1 MAALASSQ
9 IRNIV
14 LAAHSGAGKTT
25 LADAMYFKT
34 GVVNRRGRVDDK
46 TSLSDYEPE
55 EQDRGSSVQMAIL
68 PCAWKEHK
76 INVLD
81 TPGYPD
87 FRGDM
92 LSAMRVADTAVMLIS
107 APSGIEV
114 GSIQAWQ
121 AAEEAELPRV
131 IVVNKLD
138 RPDTDFDEVVATIQ
152 DAWGRNCVPV
162 QAPEGSG
169 EGLTGIRDLLTG
181 EVDEMP
187 EEMVESIAE
196 SDDDLMMMY
205 LDGEE
210 VTAEDLRDGLKNAI
224 RAGTVV
230 PIFATAAD
238 KEIGVNQLMDAIVD
252 MFPAPDDELP
262 DGVTETI
269 PANLIFKT
277 SADPFVGKVSY
288 LRVYGSSLMPN
299 SQLVTGSKGDS
310 ERIAQVY
317 SPAGKEL
324 TVVEEAVRGDIA
336 AVTKLQEAST
346 NDTLCTR
353 DDMVELPGAELPS
366 PIFALAI
373 SPQSQSDLDK
383 MASSLTRITEEDPT
397 LHLERN
403 AETSELVLHG
413 LGDIH
418 VEMAIQRIARKFE
431 VSLTTSLPKIA
442 YRETIV
448 ANADVDYKHK
458 KQSGGSGQ
466 YGHIL
471 MRVAPAGAES
481 GVTFSSSVVGG
492 NVPREYIPSVEKGVR
507 NAAAQGVLAGF
518 PVVGIDV
525 ELYDGSS
532 HSVDSSGVAFEIAG
546 SMGFRQA
553 MRDARPQLLEPV
565 LKVDV
570 VVPDET
576 AGDVMGDLNR
586 KRARIS
592 GMEPLGNGFTVVK
605 AEAPTS
611 TMQRYAAD
619 LRSLT
624 QARGS
629 FSVLVDH
636 YEAVPAQDTNRV
648 IAQYA
653 DANRR

>member
-1 MAALASSQ
+1 MAALATSQ

-25 LADAMYFKT
+25 LADAMYYKT
-34 GVVNRRGRVDDK
+34 GAVNRRGRVDNQ

-55 EQDRGSSVQMAIL
+55 EQDRGSSIQMAIL
-68 PCAWKEHK
+68 PCEWREHK

-92 LSAMRVADTAVMLIS
+92 LSAMRVADAAVLVIS

-121 AAEEAELPRV
+121 AAEDAKLPRV

-138 RPDTDFDEVVATIQ
+138 RPETNFDEVVSEIQ
-152 DAWGRNCVPV
+152 EAWGRTCVPV
-162 QAPEGSG
+162 QSPEGSG
-169 EGLTGIRDLLTG
+169 EDLTGISNLLIG
-181 EVDEMP
+181 DIEDMP
-187 EEMVESIAE
+187 EELVEAIAE

-205 LDGEE
+205 LEGEE
-210 VTAEDLRDGLKNAI
+210 LTADDLGEGLKAAI
-224 RAGTVV
+224 ASGAVI

-238 KEIGVNQLMDAIVD
+238 SEIGVDHFLDAIVD
-252 MFPAPDDELP
+252 LLPAPSDELP
-262 DGVTETI
+262 EGVTDDT
-269 PANLIFKT
+269 PAHLIFKT

-288 LRVYGSSLMPN
+288 LRVYGAPLMPN
-299 SQLVTGSKGDS
+299 SQLATGAKGDS
-310 ERIAQVY
+310 ERVAQVY
-317 SPAGKEL
+317 SAVGKEL
-324 TVVEEAVRGDIA
+324 NVVDTAIRGDIA
-336 AVTKLQEAST
+336 AVTKLQEAAT
-346 NDTLCTR
+346 YDTLCSR
-353 DDMVELPGAELPS
+353 DNMVELGGVELPA
-366 PIFALAI
+366 PIFALAV
-373 SPQSQSDLDK
+373 SPESQSDLDK

-397 LHLERN
+397 LRLERN
-403 AETSELVLHG
+403 AETGQLVLHG

-431 VSLTTSLPKIA
+431 VALKTSLPKIA
-442 YRETIV
+442 YRETIM

-466 YGHIL
+466 YGHVL
-471 MRVAPAGAES
+471 MRVAPS
-481 GVTFSSSVVGG
+481 GPDGGITFSSSVVGG

-507 NAAAQGVLAGF
+507 NAASQGVLAGF

-546 SMGFRQA
+546 SMGFKQA

-570 VVPDET
+570 MVPDET

-605 AEAPTS
+605 AEAPIS

-629 FSVLVDH
+629 FSVEIDH
-636 YEAVPAQDTNRV
+636 YEAVPPQDTDRV

-653 DANRR
+653 EENRR

>member
-1 MAALASSQ
+1 MAALATSQ

-25 LADAMYFKT
+25 LADAMYYRT
-34 GVVNRRGRVDDK
+34 GAVNRRGRVDDQ

-55 EQDRGSSVQMAIL
+55 EQDRGSSIQMAIL
-68 PCAWKEHK
+68 PCEWREHK

-92 LSAMRVADTAVMLIS
+92 LSAMRVADAAVLVIS

-121 AAEEAELPRV
+121 AAEDAELPRV
-131 IVVNKLD
+131 IVINKLD
-138 RPDTDFDEVVATIQ
+138 RPETNFDEVVSEIQ
-152 DAWGRNCVPV
+152 EAWGRTCVPV
-162 QAPEGSG
+162 QSPEGSG
-169 EGLTGIRDLLTG
+169 EDLTDISNLLVGDL
-181 EVDEMP
+181 EDMP
-187 EEMVESIAE
+187 EELVEAIAE

-205 LDGEE
+205 LEGEE
-210 VTAEDLRDGLKNAI
+210 LTSDDLRGGLKAAI
-224 RAGTVV
+224 ASGAVI

-238 KEIGVNQLMDAIVD
+238 SEIGVDHFLDAIVD
-252 MFPAPDDELP
+252 LLPAPSDELP
-262 DGVTETI
+262 EGVTEDT
-269 PANLIFKT
+269 PAHLIFKT

-288 LRVYGSSLMPN
+288 LRVYGAPLMPN
-299 SQLVTGSKGDS
+299 SQLTTGAKGDS
-310 ERIAQVY
+310 ERVAQVY
-317 SPAGKEL
+317 SSVGKEL
-324 TVVEEAVRGDIA
+324 NVVDTAIRGDIA
-336 AVTKLQEAST
+336 AVTKLQEAAT
-346 NDTLCTR
+346 YDTLCSR
-353 DDMVELPGAELPS
+353 DNMGELGGVELPA
-366 PIFALAI
+366 PIFALAV
-373 SPQSQSDLDK
+373 SPESQSDLDK

-397 LHLERN
+397 LRLERN
-403 AETSELVLHG
+403 AETGELVLHG

-431 VSLTTSLPKIA
+431 VALKTSLPKIA

-466 YGHIL
+466 YGHVL
-471 MRVAPAGAES
+471 MRVAPS
-481 GVTFSSSVVGG
+481 GPDGGITFSSSVVGG

-507 NAAAQGVLAGF
+507 NAASQGVLAGF

-546 SMGFRQA
+546 SMGFKQA

-570 VVPDET
+570 MVPDET

-605 AEAPTS
+605 AEAPIS

-629 FSVLVDH
+629 FSVEIDH
-636 YEAVPAQDTNRV
+636 YEAVPPQDTDRV

-653 DANRR
+653 EENRR

>member
-1 MAALASSQ
+1 MAALATSD

-25 LADAMYFKT
+25 LADAMYFKS
-34 GVVNRRGRVDDK
+34 GAVNRRGRVDEQ

-55 EQDRGSSVQMAIL
+55 EQDRGSSIQMAVL
-68 PCAWKEHK
+68 PCEWREHK

-92 LSAMRVADTAVMLIS
+92 LSAMRVADAAVLVIS

-121 AAEEAELPRV
+121 SAEDAQLPRV

-138 RPDTDFDEVVATIQ
+138 RPETDFDEVVSVIQ
-152 DAWGRNCVPV
+152 DAWGRMCVAV

-169 EGLTGIRDLLTG
+169 EGLTGIQDLLEG
-181 EVDEMP
+181 DVADMP
-187 EEMVESIAE
+187 EELVEAIAE

-205 LDGEE
+205 LEGEE
-210 VTAEDLRDGLKNAI
+210 LSADDLREGLKTAI
-224 RAGTVV
+224 AAGTVV
-230 PIFATAAD
+230 PIFAMAAD
-238 KEIGVNQLMDAIVD
+238 SEIGVEQFMDAVVNLL
-252 MFPAPDDELP
+252 PAPSDELP
-262 DGVTETI
+262 EGVTEDV

-288 LRVYGSSLMPN
+288 LRIYGAPLMPN
-299 SQLVTGSKGDS
+299 TQIVTGSKGDA
-310 ERIAQVY
+310 ERVAQVY
-317 SPAGKEL
+317 SAVGKEL
-324 TVVEEAVRGDIA
+324 NVVDTAVRGDIA

-346 NDTLCTR
+346 YDTLCSR
-353 DDMVELPGAELPS
+353 DQMVELEGAELPD
-366 PIFALAI
+366 PIFALAV
-373 SPQSQSDLDK
+373 SPESQADLDK

-397 LHLERN
+397 LQLERN
-403 AETSELVLHG
+403 IETGELVLHG

-431 VSLTTSLPKIA
+431 VALKTSLPKIA
-442 YRETIV
+442 YRETIM

-466 YGHIL
+466 YGHVL
-471 MRVAPAGAES
+471 MRVAPSGADAGI
-481 GVTFSSSVVGG
+481 TFSSSVVGG

-507 NAAAQGVLAGF
+507 NAASQGVLAGF
-518 PVVGIDV
+518 PVVGINV

-546 SMGFRQA
+546 SMGFKQA
-553 MRDARPQLLEPV
+553 MRDARPQLLEPI

-570 VVPDET
+570 MVPDET

-605 AEAPTS
+605 AEAPIS

-629 FSVLVDH
+629 FTVEIDH
-636 YEAVPAQDTNRV
+636 YEAVPAQDTDRV
-648 IAQYA
+648 VEQYA
-653 DANRR
+653 EANRR

>member
-1 MAALASSQ
+1 MAALATSD

-25 LADAMYFKT
+25 LADAMYFKC
-34 GVVNRRGRVDDK
+34 GAVNRRGRVDEQ

-55 EQDRGSSVQMAIL
+55 EQDRGSSIQMAVL
-68 PCAWKEHK
+68 PCEWREHK

-92 LSAMRVADTAVMLIS
+92 LSAMRVADAAVLVIS

-121 AAEEAELPRV
+121 SAEDAKLPRV

-138 RPDTDFDEVVATIQ
+138 RPETDFDEVVSVIQ
-152 DAWGRNCVPV
+152 DAWGRMCVAV
-162 QAPEGSG
+162 QTPEGSG
-169 EGLTGIRDLLTG
+169 EGLTGIQDLLEG
-181 EVDEMP
+181 DVADMP
-187 EEMVESIAE
+187 EELVEAIAE

-205 LDGEE
+205 LEGEE
-210 VTAEDLRDGLKNAI
+210 LSADDLREGLKTAI
-224 RAGTVV
+224 AVGTVV
-230 PIFATAAD
+230 PIFAMAAD
-238 KEIGVNQLMDAIVD
+238 SEIGVEQFMDAVVNLL
-252 MFPAPDDELP
+252 PAPSDELP
-262 DGVTETI
+262 EGVTEDV

-288 LRVYGSSLMPN
+288 LRIYGAPLMPN
-299 SQLVTGSKGDS
+299 THLVTGSKGDA
-310 ERIAQVY
+310 ERVAQVY
-317 SPAGKEL
+317 SAVGKEL
-324 TVVEEAVRGDIA
+324 NVVDTAVRGDIA

-346 NDTLCTR
+346 YDTLCSR
-353 DDMVELPGAELPS
+353 DQMVELEGAELPD
-366 PIFALAI
+366 PIFALAV
-373 SPQSQSDLDK
+373 SPESQADLDK

-397 LHLERN
+397 LRLERN
-403 AETSELVLHG
+403 IETGELVLHG

-431 VSLTTSLPKIA
+431 VALKTSLPKIA
-442 YRETIV
+442 YRETIM

-466 YGHIL
+466 YGHVL
-471 MRVAPAGAES
+471 MRVAPSGADAGI
-481 GVTFSSSVVGG
+481 TFSSSVVGG

-507 NAAAQGVLAGF
+507 NAASQGVLAGF

-546 SMGFRQA
+546 SMGFKQA
-553 MRDARPQLLEPV
+553 MRDARPQLLEPI

-570 VVPDET
+570 MLPDET

-605 AEAPTS
+605 AEAPIS

-629 FSVLVDH
+629 FTVEIDH
-636 YEAVPAQDTNRV
+636 YEAVPAQDTDRV
-648 IAQYA
+648 VEQYA
-653 DANRR
+653 EANRR

>member
-1 MAALASSQ
+1 MAVQATSQ

-34 GVVNRRGRVDDK
+34 GAVNRRGRVDDK

-68 PCAWKEHK
+68 PCEWRDHK

-92 LSAMRVADTAVMLIS
+92 LSAMRVADAAVLVIS

-121 AAEEAELPRV
+121 AAEDAGLPRV
-131 IVVNKLD
+131 IVINKLD
-138 RPDTDFDEVVATIQ
+138 RPETDFDEVVSTIQ
-152 DAWGRNCVPV
+152 DAWGRNCVPI
-162 QAPEGSG
+162 QSPEGSG
-169 EGLTGIRDLLTG
+169 EGLSGIADLLVG
-181 EVDEMP
+181 EVADMAEDL
-187 EEMVESIAE
+187 VESIAE
-196 SDDDLMMMY
+196 SNDDLMMMY
-205 LDGEE
+205 LEGEE
-210 VTAEDLRDGLKNAI
+210 LSADDLREGLKSAI
-224 RAGTVV
+224 ASGTII
-230 PIFATAAD
+230 PIFAMAAD
-238 KEIGVNQLMDAIVD
+238 SEIGIEQFMDAVVD
-252 MFPAPDDELP
+252 LLPAPSDDLP
-262 DGVTETI
+262 EGATEDT
-269 PANLIFKT
+269 PAHLIFKT

-288 LRVYGSSLMPN
+288 VRVYAAPLMPN
-299 SQLVTGSKGDS
+299 SQLVTGAKGDS

-317 SPAGKEL
+317 SAVGKEL
-324 TVVEEAVRGDIA
+324 NVVDMAVRGDIA

-346 NDTLCTR
+346 YDTLCSR
-353 DDMVELPGAELPS
+353 DNMVELAGAELPA
-366 PIFALAI
+366 PIFALAV
-373 SPQSQSDLDK
+373 SPESQADLDK

-397 LHLERN
+397 LRLERN
-403 AETSELVLHG
+403 AETGELVLHG

-431 VSLTTSLPKIA
+431 VALTTSLPKIA
-442 YRETIV
+442 YRETIM

-466 YGHIL
+466 YGHVL
-471 MRVAPAGAES
+471 MRVAPAGADGEI
-481 GVTFSSSVVGG
+481 TFSSSVVGG

-507 NAAAQGVLAGF
+507 NAASQGVLAGF

-546 SMGFRQA
+546 SMGFKQA

-570 VVPDET
+570 MVPDET

-592 GMEPLGNGFTVVK
+592 GMEPLGNGFTIVK
-605 AEAPTS
+605 AEAPIS

-629 FSVLVDH
+629 FSVEVDH
-636 YEAVPAQDTNRV
+636 YEAVPAQDTDRV

-653 DANRR
+653 EENRR

>member
-25 LADAMYFKT
+25 LADAMYYKT
-34 GVVNRRGRVDDK
+34 GVVNRRGRVDDQ

-55 EQDRGSSVQMAIL
+55 EQERGSSVQMAIL
-68 PCAWKEHK
+68 PCSWKDHK

-92 LSAMRVADTAVMLIS
+92 LSAMRVADAAVMLIS

-114 GSIQAWQ
+114 GSIQAWA
-121 AAEEAELPRV
+121 AAEEAGLPRV

-138 RPDTDFDEVVATIQ
+138 RPETDFDEVVATIQ
-152 DAWGRNCVPV
+152 DAWGRHCVPV
-162 QAPEGSG
+162 QAPEGNG
-169 EGLTGIRDLLTG
+169 EDLTGVTDLLEG
-181 EVDEMP
+181 DVADMP
-187 EEMVESIAE
+187 EEMVEAIAE

-205 LDGEE
+205 LEGED
-210 VTAEDLRDGLKNAI
+210 VSAEELRMGLKSAI
-224 RAGTVV
+224 LAGSVV

-238 KEIGVNQLMDAIVD
+238 KEIGVEQLMDAIVD
-252 MFPAPDDELP
+252 LFPAPEVELP
-262 DGVTETI
+262 EGVTEDN

-288 LRVYGSSLMPN
+288 LRVYGSPLLPN
-299 SQLVTGSKGDS
+299 SQLVTASNGDS

-317 SPAGKEL
+317 SAAGKEL
-324 TVVEEAVRGDIA
+324 TVVDECVRGDIA

-346 NDTLCTR
+346 YDTLCLR
-353 DDMVELPGAELPS
+353 DHTVELPGADLPD

-373 SPQSQSDLDK
+373 SPESQSDLDK

-397 LHLERN
+397 LRLERN

-466 YGHIL
+466 YGHVL
-471 MRVAPAGAES
+471 MRVAPAGADS
-481 GVTFSSSVVGG
+481 GISFSSSVVGG

-507 NAAAQGVLAGF
+507 NAASQGVLAGF

-629 FSVLVDH
+629 FSVVVDH
-636 YEAVPAQDTNRV
+636 YEAVPSQDTDRV

-653 DANRR
+653 DENRR

>member
-1 MAALASSQ
+1 MSALVSSQ

-25 LADAMYFKT
+25 LADAMYYKT
-34 GVVNRRGRVDDK
+34 GAVNRRGRVDDQ

-55 EQDRGSSVQMAIL
+55 EHERGSSIQMAIL
-68 PCAWKEHK
+68 PCEWKDHK

-92 LSAMRVADTAVMLIS
+92 LSAMSVADAAVLVIS

-121 AAEEAELPRV
+121 AAEDAGLPRAIV
-131 IVVNKLD
+131 INKLD
-138 RPDTDFDEVVATIQ
+138 RPETDFDEVVAGVQ
-152 DAWGRNCVPV
+152 DAWGRMCVPV
-162 QAPEGSG
+162 QAVEGSG
-169 EGLTGIRDLLTG
+169 EGLSGIKDLLEG
-181 EVDEMP
+181 SIEDMS
-187 EEMVESIAE
+187 EELVEAIAE

-205 LDGEE
+205 LEGEE
-210 VTAEDLRDGLKNAI
+210 LNGDDMRKGLKSAI
-224 RAGTVV
+224 VAGKII
-230 PIFATAAD
+230 PIFAMAAD
-238 KEIGVNQLMDAIVD
+238 REIGVEQFMDAVVALL
-252 MFPAPDDELP
+252 PPPEEELP
-262 DGVTETI
+262 EGVTHDT

-288 LRVYGSSLMPN
+288 LRVYGSDLMPN
-299 SQLVTGSKGDS
+299 SQLVTGAKGDS
-310 ERIAQVY
+310 ERVAQVY
-317 SPAGKEL
+317 SPVGKEL
-324 TVVEEAVRGDIA
+324 NLVDTAVRGDIA

-346 NDTLCTR
+346 YDTLCSR
-353 DDMVELPGAELPS
+353 DNMVELEGVELPA
-366 PIFALAI
+366 PIFALAV
-373 SPQSQSDLDK
+373 SPESQSDLDK

-403 AETSELVLHG
+403 AETGELVLHG

-418 VEMAIQRIARKFE
+418 VEMAIKRIARKFE
-431 VSLTTSLPKIA
+431 VALKTSLPKIA
-442 YRETIV
+442 YRETIM

-466 YGHIL
+466 YGHVL
-471 MRVAPAGAES
+471 MRVAPSGSDAGI
-481 GVTFSSSVVGG
+481 TFSSSVVGG

-507 NAAAQGVLAGF
+507 NAASQGVLAGF

-532 HSVDSSGVAFEIAG
+532 HSVDSSGIAFEIAG

-570 VVPDET
+570 MVPDET

-605 AEAPTS
+605 AEAPIS

-629 FSVLVDH
+629 FSVEVDH
-636 YEAVPAQDTNRV
+636 YEAVPPQDTDRV
-648 IAQYA
+648 IARYA
-653 DANRR
+653 DETRR

>member
-14 LAAHSGAGKTT
+14 LAAHGGAGKTT

-34 GVVNRRGRVDDK
+34 GVVNRRGRVDDQ
-46 TSLSDYEPE
+46 TSVSDYEPE
-55 EQDRGSSVQMAIL
+55 EQERGSSVQMAIL
-68 PCAWKEHK
+68 PCAWKDHK

-92 LSAMRVADTAVMLIS
+92 LSAMRVADAAVILIS

-114 GSIQAWQ
+114 GSIHAWQ
-121 AAEEAELPRV
+121 AAEEAGLPRV

-138 RPDTDFDEVVATIQ
+138 RPETDFDEVVSTIQ

-162 QAPEGSG
+162 QSPEGSG
-169 EGLTGIRDLLTG
+169 EGLTGIRDLLVG
-181 EVDEMP
+181 EVEEMP
-187 EEMVESIAE
+187 EELVESIAE

-205 LDGEE
+205 LEGEDL
-210 VTAEDLRDGLKNAI
+210 TAEEMRQGLKNAI
-224 RAGTVV
+224 RAGDVV
-230 PIFATAAD
+230 PIFASAAD
-238 KEIGVNQLMDAIVD
+238 KEIGVDQLMDAIVD
-252 MFPAPDDELP
+252 LFPTPDDELP
-262 DGVTETI
+262 EGVTEGT

-288 LRVYGSSLMPN
+288 LRVYGSPLLPN
-299 SQLVTGSKGDS
+299 SQLVTGSEGES

-317 SPAGKEL
+317 SPTGKDL
-324 TVVEEAVRGDIA
+324 TVVDEAVRGDIA
-336 AVTKLQEAST
+336 AVTKLQHAST
-346 NDTLCTR
+346 YDTLCTR
-353 DDMVELPGAELPS
+353 DDMVELRGAELPS

-373 SPQSQSDLDK
+373 SPESQSDLDK

-397 LHLERN
+397 LWLERN
-403 AETSELVLHG
+403 PETSELVLHG

-431 VSLTTSLPKIA
+431 VSLKTSLPKIA
-442 YRETIV
+442 YRETIMS
-448 ANADVDYKHK
+448 NADVDYKHK

-466 YGHIL
+466 YGHVL
-471 MRVAPAGAES
+471 MRVAPAASDS

-492 NVPREYIPSVEKGVR
+492 NVPREYIQSVEKGVR

-570 VVPDET
+570 MVPDET

-592 GMEPLGNGFTVVK
+592 GMEPLGNGFTIVK
-605 AEAPTS
+605 AEAPIS
-611 TMQRYAAD
+611 SMQRYAAD

-629 FSVLVDH
+629 FRVQVDH

-653 DANRR
+653 EGNRR

>member
-1 MAALASSQ
+1 MAALATSQ

-25 LADAMYFKT
+25 LADAMYYQT
-34 GVVNRRGRVDDK
+34 GAVNRRGRVDDK

-68 PCAWKEHK
+68 PCEWREHK

-92 LSAMRVADTAVMLIS
+92 LSAMRVADAAVLVIS

-121 AAEEAELPRV
+121 AAEDAGLPRV

-138 RPDTDFDEVVATIQ
+138 RPETDFDEVVSGIQ
-152 DAWGRNCVPV
+152 EAWGRACVPV
-162 QAPEGSG
+162 QSPEGSG
-169 EGLTGIRDLLTG
+169 EGLSGISDLLVG
-181 EVDEMP
+181 DVGDMP
-187 EEMVESIAE
+187 EELVEAIAE

-205 LDGEE
+205 LEGEE
-210 VTAEDLRDGLKNAI
+210 LGADDLVEGLKSAI
-224 RAGTVV
+224 ATGSVI
-230 PIFATAAD
+230 PIFAMAAD
-238 KEIGVNQLMDAIVD
+238 SEIGVDKFMDAVVD
-252 MFPAPDDELP
+252 LLPAPSDELP
-262 DGVTETI
+262 EGVTEDT
-269 PANLIFKT
+269 PAHLIFKT

-288 LRVYGSSLMPN
+288 LRVYGAALMPN

-310 ERIAQVY
+310 ERVAQVY
-317 SPAGKEL
+317 LAVGKEL
-324 TVVEEAVRGDIA
+324 NVVDTAVRGDIA
-336 AVTKLQEAST
+336 AVTKLQEAAT
-346 NDTLCTR
+346 YDTLCSR
-353 DDMVELPGAELPS
+353 DNMVELDGVELPA
-366 PIFALAI
+366 PIFALAV
-373 SPQSQSDLDK
+373 SPESQSDLDK

-397 LHLERN
+397 LRLERN
-403 AETSELVLHG
+403 AETGELVLHG

-431 VSLTTSLPKIA
+431 VALKTSLPKIA
-442 YRETIV
+442 YRETIM
-448 ANADVDYKHK
+448 ARSDVDYKHK

-466 YGHIL
+466 YGHVL
-471 MRVAPAGAES
+471 MRVAPSGPDA

-507 NAAAQGVLAGF
+507 NAATQGVLAGF

-546 SMGFRQA
+546 SMGFKQA

-570 VVPDET
+570 MVPDET

-592 GMEPLGNGFTVVK
+592 GMEPLGNGFTIVK
-605 AEAPTS
+605 AEAPIS

-629 FSVLVDH
+629 FSVEIDH
-636 YEAVPAQDTNRV
+636 YEAVPPQDTDRV

-653 DANRR
+653 EENRR

>member
-1 MAALASSQ
+1 MATLETSR

-14 LAAHSGAGKTT
+14 LTAHSGAGKTT
-25 LADAMYFKT
+25 LADAMYYKS
-34 GVVNRRGRVDDK
+34 GAVNRRGRVDDQ

-55 EQDRGSSVQMAIL
+55 EQERGSSIQMAIL
-68 PCAWKEHK
+68 PCEWKEHK

-92 LSAMRVADTAVMLIS
+92 LSAMRVADAAVLVIS

-114 GSIQAWQ
+114 GSVQAWQ
-121 AAEEAELPRV
+121 AAENAGLPRA
-131 IVVNKLD
+131 IAVNKLD
-138 RPDTDFDEVVATIQ
+138 RPETDFDQIISGIQ
-152 DAWGRNCVPV
+152 DAWGRMCVAV
-162 QAPEGSG
+162 QAPQGSG
-169 EGLTGIRDLLTG
+169 EALSGIDDLLDRAT
-181 EVDEMP
+181 EDIP
-187 EEMVESIAE
+187 EELLEAIAE

-205 LDGEE
+205 LEGEE
-210 VTAEDLRDGLKNAI
+210 LSGDDLRKGLKSAI
-224 RAGTVV
+224 AAGTVI
-230 PIFATAAD
+230 PIFAMAAD
-238 KEIGVNQLMDAIVD
+238 QEIGVEQFMDTVIAL
-252 MFPAPDDELP
+252 FPAPDDELP
-262 DGVTETI
+262 EGVTKDT

-288 LRVYGSSLMPN
+288 LRVYGAPLMPN
-299 SQLVTGSKGDS
+299 SQLVTGAKGDA
-310 ERIAQVY
+310 ERVAQVY
-317 SPAGKEL
+317 SAVGKEL
-324 TVVEEAVRGDIA
+324 NIVDRAVRGDIA
-336 AVTKLQEAST
+336 AVTRLQEAST
-346 NDTLCTR
+346 YDTLCSR
-353 DDMVELPGAELPS
+353 ENMAELEGAELPI
-366 PIFALAI
+366 PIFALAV
-373 SPQSQSDLDK
+373 SPESQSDLDK

-397 LHLERN
+397 LRLERN
-403 AETSELVLHG
+403 AETGELVLHG

-431 VSLTTSLPKIA
+431 VALKTSLPKIA

-448 ANADVDYKHK
+448 GNAAVDYKHK

-466 YGHIL
+466 YGHVL
-471 MRVAPAGAES
+471 MRVAPAGHDA
-481 GVTFSSSVVGG
+481 GITFSSSVVGG

-546 SMGFRQA
+546 SMGFKQA

-570 VVPDET
+570 MVPDET

-592 GMEPLGNGFTVVK
+592 GMEPLGNGFTVVN
-605 AEAPTS
+605 AEAPIS

-629 FSVLVDH
+629 FNVRVDH

-653 DANRR
+653 DDNRR

>member
-1 MAALASSQ
+1 MAVQATSQ

-34 GVVNRRGRVDDK
+34 GAVNRRGRVDDK

-68 PCAWKEHK
+68 PCEWRDHK

-92 LSAMRVADTAVMLIS
+92 LSAMRVADAAVLVIS

-121 AAEEAELPRV
+121 AAEDAGLPRV
-131 IVVNKLD
+131 IVINKLD
-138 RPDTDFDEVVATIQ
+138 RPETDFDEVVSTIQ
-152 DAWGRNCVPV
+152 DAWGRNCVPI
-162 QAPEGSG
+162 QSPEGSG
-169 EGLTGIRDLLTG
+169 EGLSGIADLLVG
-181 EVDEMP
+181 EVADMAEDL
-187 EEMVESIAE
+187 VESIAE
-196 SDDDLMMMY
+196 SNDDLMMMY
-205 LDGEE
+205 LEGEE
-210 VTAEDLRDGLKNAI
+210 LSADDLREGLKSAI
-224 RAGTVV
+224 ASGTII
-230 PIFATAAD
+230 PIFAMAAD
-238 KEIGVNQLMDAIVD
+238 SEIGIEQFMDAVVD
-252 MFPAPDDELP
+252 LLPAPSDDLP
-262 DGVTETI
+262 EGATEDT
-269 PANLIFKT
+269 PAHLIFKT

-288 LRVYGSSLMPN
+288 VRVYAAPLMPN
-299 SQLVTGSKGDS
+299 SQLVTGAKGDS

-317 SPAGKEL
+317 SAVGKEL
-324 TVVEEAVRGDIA
+324 NVVDMAVRGDIA

-346 NDTLCTR
+346 YDTLCSR
-353 DDMVELPGAELPS
+353 DNMVELAGAELPA
-366 PIFALAI
+366 PIFALAV
-373 SPQSQSDLDK
+373 SPESQADLDK

-397 LHLERN
+397 LRLERN
-403 AETSELVLHG
+403 AETGELVLHG

-431 VSLTTSLPKIA
+431 VALTTSLPKIA
-442 YRETIV
+442 YRETIM

-466 YGHIL
+466 YGHVL
-471 MRVAPAGAES
+471 MRVAPAGADGEI
-481 GVTFSSSVVGG
+481 TFSSSVVGG

-507 NAAAQGVLAGF
+507 NAASQGVLAGF

-546 SMGFRQA
+546 SMGFKQA

-570 VVPDET
+570 MVPDET

-592 GMEPLGNGFTVVK
+592 GMEPLGNGFTIVK
-605 AEAPTS
+605 AEAPIS

-629 FSVLVDH
+629 FSVEVDH
-636 YEAVPAQDTNRV
+636 YEAVPAQDTDRV

-653 DANRR
+653 EDNRR

>member
-1 MAALASSQ
+1 MAALATSQ

-34 GVVNRRGRVDDK
+34 GAVNRRGRVDDQ

-68 PCAWKEHK
+68 PGLWKEHK
-76 INVLD
+76 INALD

-92 LSAMRVADTAVMLIS
+92 LSAMRVADAAVILIS

-121 AAEEAELPRV
+121 AAEEAGLPRI
-131 IVVNKLD
+131 IVVSKLD
-138 RPDTDFDEVVATIQ
+138 RPETDFDEVVATIQ

-169 EGLTGIRDLLTG
+169 DGLTGITDLLQG
-181 EVDEMP
+181 DVAEMP
-187 EEMVESIAE
+187 EEVVEAVAE

-205 LDGEE
+205 LEGEDISNE
-210 VTAEDLRDGLKNAI
+210 EMRDGLRAAI
-224 RAGTVV
+224 ASGSVV

-238 KEIGVNQLMDAIVD
+238 REIGVEQLMDAIVD
-252 MFPAPDDELP
+252 LLPAPSEGLP
-262 DGVTETI
+262 EGVDGDI

-288 LRVYGSSLMPN
+288 IRVYGSSLTPN
-299 SQLVTGSKGDS
+299 SQLVTGSKGDA

-317 SPAGKEL
+317 SPVGKEL
-324 TVVEEAVRGDIA
+324 NVVDEAVRGDIA
-336 AVTKLQEAST
+336 AVTKLQNAST
-346 NDTLCTR
+346 YDTLCSR
-353 DDMVELPGAELPS
+353 DQMVQLPGAELPS

-373 SPQSQSDLDK
+373 SPESQSDLDK

-403 AETSELVLHG
+403 IETSELVLHG

-431 VSLTTSLPKIA
+431 VSLKTSLPKIA
-442 YRETIV
+442 YRETIQM
-448 ANADVDYKHK
+448 NAAVDYKHK

-466 YGHIL
+466 YGHVL
-471 MRVAPAGAES
+471 MRVMPSTPEAGINFA
-481 GVTFSSSVVGG
+481 SSVVGG

-507 NAAAQGVLAGF
+507 NAASQGVLAGF

-546 SMGFRQA
+546 SMGFKQA

-570 VVPDET
+570 MVPDET

-592 GMEPLGNGFTVVK
+592 GMEPLGNGFTIIK

-629 FSVLVDH
+629 FSVEVDH
-636 YEAVPAQDTNRV
+636 YEAVPSQDMDRV

-653 DANRR
+653 DVNR

>member
-1 MAALASSQ
+1 MAVQATSQ

-34 GVVNRRGRVDDK
+34 GAVNRRGRVDDQ

-68 PCAWKEHK
+68 PCEWRDHK

-92 LSAMRVADTAVMLIS
+92 LSAMRVADAAVLVIS

-121 AAEEAELPRV
+121 AAEDAGLPRV
-131 IVVNKLD
+131 IVINKLD
-138 RPDTDFDEVVATIQ
+138 RPETDFDEVVSTIQ
-152 DAWGRNCVPV
+152 DAWGRNCVPI
-162 QAPEGSG
+162 QSPEGSG
-169 EGLTGIRDLLTG
+169 EGLSGIADMLVG
-181 EVDEMP
+181 EVADMAEDL
-187 EEMVESIAE
+187 VESIAE

-205 LDGEE
+205 IEGEE
-210 VTAEDLRDGLKNAI
+210 LSADDLRDGLKSAI
-224 RAGTVV
+224 ASGTII
-230 PIFATAAD
+230 PIFAMAAD
-238 KEIGVNQLMDAIVD
+238 SEIGIEQFMDAVVD
-252 MFPAPDDELP
+252 LLPAPSDDLP
-262 DGVTETI
+262 EGATEDT
-269 PANLIFKT
+269 PAHLIFKT

-288 LRVYGSSLMPN
+288 VRVYAAPLMPN
-299 SQLVTGSKGDS
+299 SQLVTGAKGDS

-317 SPAGKEL
+317 SAVGKEL
-324 TVVEEAVRGDIA
+324 NVVDTAVRGDIA

-346 NDTLCTR
+346 YDTLCSR
-353 DDMVELPGAELPS
+353 DNMVELAGAELPA
-366 PIFALAI
+366 PIFALAV
-373 SPQSQSDLDK
+373 SPESQADLDK

-397 LHLERN
+397 LRLERN
-403 AETSELVLHG
+403 AETGELVLHG

-431 VSLTTSLPKIA
+431 VALTTSLPKIA
-442 YRETIV
+442 YRETIM

-466 YGHIL
+466 YGHVL
-471 MRVAPAGAES
+471 MRVAPAGADGEI
-481 GVTFSSSVVGG
+481 TFSSSVVGG

-507 NAAAQGVLAGF
+507 NAASQGVLAGF

-546 SMGFRQA
+546 SMGFKQA

-570 VVPDET
+570 MVPDET

-592 GMEPLGNGFTVVK
+592 GMEPLGNGFTIVK
-605 AEAPTS
+605 AEAPIS

-629 FSVLVDH
+629 FSVEVDH
-636 YEAVPAQDTNRV
+636 YEAVPAQDTDRV

-653 DANRR
+653 EENRR

>member
-1 MAALASSQ
+1 MAALATSQ

-25 LADAMYFKT
+25 LADAMYYKT
-34 GVVNRRGRVDDK
+34 GAVNRRGRVDDQ

-55 EQDRGSSVQMAIL
+55 EQDRGSSIQMAIL
-68 PCAWKEHK
+68 PCEWREHK

-92 LSAMRVADTAVMLIS
+92 LSAMRVADAAVLVIS

-121 AAEEAELPRV
+121 AAEDAKLPRV
-131 IVVNKLD
+131 IIVNKLD
-138 RPDTDFDEVVATIQ
+138 RPETNFDEVVSEIQ
-152 DAWGRNCVPV
+152 EAWGRTCVPV
-162 QAPEGSG
+162 QSPEGSG
-169 EGLTGIRDLLTG
+169 EDLTGISNLLIG
-181 EVDEMP
+181 DIEDMP
-187 EEMVESIAE
+187 EELVEAIAE

-205 LDGEE
+205 LEGEE
-210 VTAEDLRDGLKNAI
+210 LTSDDLRGGLKAAI
-224 RAGTVV
+224 ASGAVI

-238 KEIGVNQLMDAIVD
+238 SEIGVDHFLDAIVD
-252 MFPAPDDELP
+252 LLPAPSDELP
-262 DGVTETI
+262 EGVTDDT
-269 PANLIFKT
+269 PAHLIFKT

-288 LRVYGSSLMPN
+288 LRVYGAPLMPN
-299 SQLVTGSKGDS
+299 SQLATGAKGDS
-310 ERIAQVY
+310 ERVAQVY
-317 SPAGKEL
+317 SAVGKEL
-324 TVVEEAVRGDIA
+324 NVVDTAIRGDIA
-336 AVTKLQEAST
+336 AVTKLQEAAT
-346 NDTLCTR
+346 YDTLCSR
-353 DDMVELPGAELPS
+353 DNMVELGGVELPA
-366 PIFALAI
+366 PIFALAV
-373 SPQSQSDLDK
+373 SPESQSDLDK

-397 LHLERN
+397 LRLERN
-403 AETSELVLHG
+403 AETGQLVLHG

-431 VSLTTSLPKIA
+431 VALKTSLPKIA
-442 YRETIV
+442 YRETIM

-466 YGHIL
+466 YGHVL
-471 MRVAPAGAES
+471 MRVAPS
-481 GVTFSSSVVGG
+481 GPDGGITFSSSVVGG

-507 NAAAQGVLAGF
+507 NAASQGVLAGF

-546 SMGFRQA
+546 SMGFKQA

-570 VVPDET
+570 MVPDET

-605 AEAPTS
+605 AEAPIS

-629 FSVLVDH
+629 FRVEIDH
-636 YEAVPAQDTNRV
+636 YEAVPPQDTDRV

-653 DANRR
+653 EENRR

>member
-1 MAALASSQ
+1 MAALATSQ

-25 LADAMYFKT
+25 LADAMYYKT
-34 GVVNRRGRVDDK
+34 GAVNRRGRVDDQ

-55 EQDRGSSVQMAIL
+55 EQDRGSSIQMAIL
-68 PCAWKEHK
+68 PCEWREHK

-92 LSAMRVADTAVMLIS
+92 LSAMRVADAAVLVIS

-121 AAEEAELPRV
+121 AAEDAKLPRV

-138 RPDTDFDEVVATIQ
+138 RPETNFDEVVSEIQ
-152 DAWGRNCVPV
+152 EAWGRTCVPV
-162 QAPEGSG
+162 QSPEGSG
-169 EGLTGIRDLLTG
+169 EDLTGISNLLIG
-181 EVDEMP
+181 DIEDMP
-187 EEMVESIAE
+187 EELVEAIAE

-205 LDGEE
+205 LEGEE
-210 VTAEDLRDGLKNAI
+210 LTSDDLRGGLKAAI
-224 RAGTVV
+224 ASGAVI

-238 KEIGVNQLMDAIVD
+238 SEIGVDHFLDAIVD
-252 MFPAPDDELP
+252 LLPAPSDELP
-262 DGVTETI
+262 EGVTDDT
-269 PANLIFKT
+269 PAHLIFKT

-288 LRVYGSSLMPN
+288 LRVYGAPLMPN
-299 SQLVTGSKGDS
+299 SQLATGAKGDS
-310 ERIAQVY
+310 ERVAQVY
-317 SPAGKEL
+317 SAVGKEL
-324 TVVEEAVRGDIA
+324 NVVDTAIRGDIA
-336 AVTKLQEAST
+336 AVTKLQEAAT
-346 NDTLCTR
+346 YDTLCSR
-353 DDMVELPGAELPS
+353 DNMVELGGVELPA
-366 PIFALAI
+366 PIFALAV
-373 SPQSQSDLDK
+373 SPESQSDLDK

-397 LHLERN
+397 LRLERN
-403 AETSELVLHG
+403 AETGELVLHG

-431 VSLTTSLPKIA
+431 VALKTSLPKIA
-442 YRETIV
+442 YRETIM

-466 YGHIL
+466 YGHVL
-471 MRVAPAGAES
+471 MRVAPS
-481 GVTFSSSVVGG
+481 GPDGGITFSSSVVGG

-507 NAAAQGVLAGF
+507 NAASQGVLAGF

-546 SMGFRQA
+546 SMGFKQA

-570 VVPDET
+570 MVPDET

-605 AEAPTS
+605 AEAPIS

-629 FSVLVDH
+629 FSVEIDH
-636 YEAVPAQDTNRV
+636 YEAVPPQDTDRV

-653 DANRR
+653 EENRR

>member
-1 MAALASSQ
+1 MVALATSQ

-25 LADAMYFKT
+25 LADAMYYKT
-34 GVVNRRGRVDDK
+34 GAVNRRGRVDEQ

-55 EQDRGSSVQMAIL
+55 EQERGSSVQMAIL
-68 PCAWKEHK
+68 PCTWRDHK

-92 LSAMRVADTAVMLIS
+92 LSAMRVADAAVMLIS

-138 RPDTDFDEVVATIQ
+138 RPETDFDEVVSVIQ
-152 DAWGRNCVPV
+152 DAWGRMCVPV

-169 EGLTGIRDLLTG
+169 EGLTAITDLLDG
-181 EVDEMP
+181 AVEGMP
-187 EEMVESIAE
+187 EELVEAIAE

-205 LDGEE
+205 LEGEE
-210 VTAEDLRDGLKNAI
+210 LSAEDLVNGLRSAI
-224 RAGTVV
+224 RSGTVI
-230 PIFATAAD
+230 PIFAMSAD
-238 KEIGVNQLMDAIVD
+238 KEIGVEQFMDAVVNLV
-252 MFPAPDDELP
+252 PAPEDELP
-262 DGVTETI
+262 EGVTEDT

-288 LRVYGSSLMPN
+288 MRVYGASLLPN

-310 ERIAQVY
+310 ERVAQVY
-317 SPAGKEL
+317 SPVGKEL
-324 TVVEEAVRGDIA
+324 MVVDEAVRGDIA

-346 NDTLCTR
+346 YDTLCSR
-353 DDMVELPGAELPS
+353 DNMVELEGAELPA

-373 SPQSQSDLDK
+373 SPESQADLDK
-383 MASSLTRITEEDPT
+383 MATSLTRITEEDPT

-403 AETSELVLHG
+403 AETGQLVLHG

-448 ANADVDYKHK
+448 SNADVDYKHK

-466 YGHIL
+466 YGHVL
-471 MRVAPAGAES
+471 MRVAPSQPDS
-481 GVTFSSSVVGG
+481 GIEFSSSVVGG

-518 PVVGIDV
+518 PVVGINV

-570 VVPDET
+570 MVPDET

-629 FSVLVDH
+629 FSVQVDH
-636 YEAVPAQDTNRV
+636 YEPVPAQDTDRV

-653 DANRR
+653 EENRR

>member
-25 LADAMYFKT
+25 LADAVYYKT
-34 GVVNRRGRVDDK
+34 GAVNRRGRVDEQN
-46 TSLSDYEPE
+46 SLSDYEPE
-55 EQDRGSSVQMAIL
+55 EQERGSSVQLAIL
-68 PCAWKEHK
+68 PCEWRGHK

-92 LSAMRVADTAVMLIS
+92 LSAMRVADAAILLIS

-121 AAEEAELPRV
+121 AAEDAKLPRA

-138 RPDTDFDEVVATIQ
+138 RPETDFDEVVATIQ
-152 DAWGRNCVPV
+152 DAWGRMCVPV

-169 EGLTGIRDLLTG
+169 EGLTGITDLLEG
-181 EVDEMP
+181 NVEDMP
-187 EEMVESIAE
+187 EELVEAIAE

-205 LDGEE
+205 LEGEE
-210 VTAEDLRDGLKNAI
+210 LSAEDLQNGLKAAI
-224 RAGTVV
+224 KSGAVV
-230 PIFATAAD
+230 PIFGAAAD
-238 KEIGVNQLMDAIVD
+238 QEIGVEQLMNAAID
-252 MFPAPDDELP
+252 LFPAPSDAFPE
-262 DGVTETI
+262 GVTEST

-288 LRVYGSSLMPN
+288 LRVYGEALNPN
-299 SQLVTGSKGDS
+299 TQLVTGAKGDA
-310 ERIAQVY
+310 ERVAQVY
-317 SPAGKEL
+317 APMGKEL
-324 TVVEEAVRGDIA
+324 NVVETAVRGDIA
-336 AVTKLQEAST
+336 AVTKLQEAAT
-346 NDTLCTR
+346 YDTLCSR
-353 DDMVELPGAELPS
+353 DDMVELEGVELPA
-366 PIFALAI
+366 PIFALAV
-373 SPQSQSDLDK
+373 SPESQSDLDK

-403 AETSELVLHG
+403 AETGELVLHG

-442 YRETIV
+442 YRETIMS
-448 ANADVDYKHK
+448 NADVDYKHK

-466 YGHIL
+466 YGHVL
-471 MRVAPAGAES
+471 MRVAPAGSDS
-481 GVTFSSSVVGG
+481 GITFSSKVVGG

-546 SMGFRQA
+546 SMGFKQA

-565 LKVDV
+565 MKVDV
-570 VVPDET
+570 MIPDET

-592 GMEPLGNGFTVVK
+592 GMEPLGNGFTIVN
-605 AEAPTS
+605 AEAPIS

-624 QARGS
+624 QARGT
-629 FSVLVDH
+629 FSVQIDH
-636 YEAVPAQDTNRV
+636 YEAVPPQDTDRV
-648 IAQYA
+648 IAQYS
-653 DANRR
+653 DENRR

>member
-1 MAALASSQ
+1 MAALATSD

-25 LADAMYFKT
+25 LADAMYFKS
-34 GVVNRRGRVDDK
+34 GAVNRRGRVDEQ

-55 EQDRGSSVQMAIL
+55 EQDRGSSIQMALL
-68 PCAWKEHK
+68 PCEWRGHK

-92 LSAMRVADTAVMLIS
+92 LSAMRVADASVLVIS

-121 AAEEAELPRV
+121 SAEDAKLPRV

-138 RPDTDFDEVVATIQ
+138 RPETDFEEVVSVIQ
-152 DAWGRNCVPV
+152 DAWGRMCVAV
-162 QAPEGSG
+162 QVPEGSG
-169 EGLTGIRDLLTG
+169 EGLTGIQDLLEG
-181 EVDEMP
+181 DVAEMP
-187 EEMVESIAE
+187 EELVEAIAE

-205 LDGEE
+205 LEGEE
-210 VTAEDLRDGLKNAI
+210 LSADDLREGLKTAI
-224 RAGTVV
+224 AAGTVV
-230 PIFATAAD
+230 PIFAMAAD
-238 KEIGVNQLMDAIVD
+238 SEIGVEQFMDAVVNLL
-252 MFPAPDDELP
+252 PAPSDELP
-262 DGVTETI
+262 EGVTESV

-288 LRVYGSSLMPN
+288 LRIYGEALMPN
-299 SQLVTGSKGDS
+299 SQLVTGSKGDA
-310 ERIAQVY
+310 ERVAQVY
-317 SPAGKEL
+317 SAVGKEL
-324 TVVEEAVRGDIA
+324 NVVDTAVRGDIA

-346 NDTLCTR
+346 YDTLCSR
-353 DDMVELPGAELPS
+353 DQMVELEGAELPD
-366 PIFALAI
+366 PIFALAV
-373 SPQSQSDLDK
+373 SPESQADLDK

-397 LHLERN
+397 LRLERN
-403 AETSELVLHG
+403 IETGELVLHG

-431 VSLTTSLPKIA
+431 VALKTSLPKIA
-442 YRETIV
+442 YRETIM

-466 YGHIL
+466 YGHVL
-471 MRVAPAGAES
+471 MRVAPSGADAGI
-481 GVTFSSSVVGG
+481 TFSSSVVGG

-507 NAAAQGVLAGF
+507 NAASQGVLAGF
-518 PVVGIDV
+518 PVVGIEV

-546 SMGFRQA
+546 SMGFKQA
-553 MRDARPQLLEPV
+553 MRDARPQLLEPI

-570 VVPDET
+570 IVPDET

-605 AEAPTS
+605 AEAPIS

-629 FSVLVDH
+629 FNVEIDH
-636 YEAVPAQDTNRV
+636 YEAVPPQDTDRV
-648 IAQYA
+648 VAQYA
-653 DANRR
+653 DDNRR